1 MATSAASTA
10 NRRKIPSHLAP
21 KPIDY
26 VLAVGAT
33 GILLA
38 MSVALVRG
46 FPEWSLISWPMTLH
60 IVSLWI
66 ALVITPVM
74 LIRARGDALHRLLGK
89 IWVISLFFTA
99 LVSFL
104 IPPLGTFS
112 PIFVLSALTTWQ
124 SLYIWYTAR
133 QRNWQSHLRQV
144 RILVGGG
151 LVVAG
156 FFTFQFGRLFDRWI
170 SGLAGA

>member
-1 MATSAASTA
+1 MATAAA
-10 NRRKIPSHLAP
+10 HIRKPRRIPAHLAP

-26 VLAVGAT
+26 VLAAGAL
-33 GILLA
+33 GIFLA
-38 MSVALVRG
+38 MTTALVRG

-60 IVSLWI
+60 IISLWI
-66 ALVITPVM
+66 ALSITPVM
-74 LIRARGDALHRLLGK
+74 LVRARGDALHRMLGK
-89 IWVISLFFTA
+89 IWVVAMFFTA
-99 LVSFL
+99 IVSFM
-104 IPPLGTFS
+104 IPPLGNFS
-112 PIFVLSALTTWQ
+112 PIFVLSAITTWQ

-133 QRNWQSHLRQV
+133 KKDWRSHLRQV

-170 SGLAGA
+170 GGLAGT